1 MIRILQVASGLHFG
15 GAENVI
21 ARLVTGFGRDQFEV
35 SVFCTKALGA
45 IAEQLRAQGV
55 RVTAGAAETRLQK
68 YLSPVA
74 LWREIRHV
82 RPDIVHSHGVE
93 ALAATGPLALAGLL
107 PSWMHTFHFGNYPYD
122 NSRHMAMEGFFSR
135 RCDAP
140 VAVSHAQ
147 RAALVRYH
155 RLSPDMR
162 VIWNGVPP
170 NPHLGAAGVRE
181 KARQEFGFTPDHLV
195 VGTVAVL
202 SEQKGI
208 PFLLDAAGRVCSQH
222 SNARFLV
229 VGGGHGEQE
238 REYRRIVADLGIADR
253 VVFTGW
259 RPDAQ
264 ELLMGM
270 DVWVMSSLWEAMPL
284 ALLEAMSAARPIVVT
299 DVGDNARLV
308 TPDQSA
314 LVVPARDGAALGAAI
329 DSLLRDPARRASLA
343 TAARREFEQ
352 KFTVDQMLRAYAQAW
367 GDVAAMRA
375 RRRATT

>member
-21 ARLVTGFGRDQFEV
+21 ARLVTGFDKDEFEV

-45 IAEQLRAQGV
+45 IADQLSAGGV
-55 RVTAGAAETRLQK
+55 RVTAGAAATRLQK
-68 YLSPVA
+68 YMSPLG
-74 LWREIRHV
+74 LWREIRAV

-93 ALAATGPLALAGLL
+93 ALAATGPLALAGLV
-107 PSWMHTFHFGNYPYD
+107 PNWMHTFHFGNYPYD
-122 NSRHMAMEGFFSR
+122 NARHMAMEGFFSR
-135 RCDAP
+135 RCAVP

-155 RLSPDMR
+155 RLPADMR
-162 VIWNGVPP
+162 VIWNGVPA
-170 NPHLGAAGVRE
+170 NPHLGDAGVGQ
-181 KARQEFGFTPDHLV
+181 KARQEFGFTPDQLV

-208 PFLLDAAGRVCSQH
+208 PFLLDAAGRVCAEH
-222 SNARFLV
+222 ANVRFLV

-238 REYRRIVADLGIADR
+238 REYRRIVADLGISDR
-253 VVFTGW
+253 IVFTGW

-264 ELLMGM
+264 QLLMAM

-284 ALLEAMSAARPIVVT
+284 ALLEAMSAARAIVVT

-308 TPDQSA
+308 TPGQSA
-314 LVVPARDGAALGAAI
+314 LVVPARDGAALGGAI
-329 DSLLRDPARRASLA
+329 DTLLRDPARRAALA
-343 TAARREFEQ
+343 GAARREFEQ
-352 KFTVDQMLRAYAQAW
+352 KFTVDQMLQAYARAY
-367 GDVAAMRA
+367 GEVIA
-375 RRRATT
+375 RGGRRGTA

>member
-21 ARLVTGFGRDQFEV
+21 ARLVTGYDKEQFEV
-35 SVFCTKALGA
+35 SVFCTKGLGA
-45 IAEQLRAQGV
+45 IADRLRAEGV
-55 RVTAGAAETRLQK
+55 RVTAGAAATRLQK

-74 LWREIRHV
+74 LWREIRAV
-82 RPDIVHSHGVE
+82 RPDIVHSHGIE
-93 ALAATGPLALAGLL
+93 ALAATGPLAVAGLL
-107 PSWMHTFHFGNYPYD
+107 PKWMHTFHFGNYPYD
-122 NSRHMAMEGFFSR
+122 NARHMAMEGFFSR
-135 RCDAP
+135 RCHAP

-155 RLSPDMR
+155 RLPEDMR
-162 VIWNGVPP
+162 VIWNGVPS
-170 NPHLGAAGVRE
+170 NPHLGDAAMRQ
-181 KARQEFGFTPDHLV
+181 KARQEFGFTPDQLV

-208 PFLLDAAGRVCSQH
+208 PFLLEAAGQVCAQH
-222 SNARFLV
+222 PDVRFLV

-238 REYRRIVADLGIADR
+238 RQYRRIVADLGIADR
-253 VVFTGW
+253 MVFTGW

-284 ALLEAMSAARPIVVT
+284 ALLEAMSAARAIVVT

-308 TPDQSA
+308 TPGQSA
-314 LVVPARDGAALGAAI
+314 LVVPSRNGTALGTAI
-329 DSLLRDPARRASLA
+329 DSLLRDPARRDAISA
-343 TAARREFEQ
+343 AARREFEQ
-352 KFTVDQMLRAYAQAW
+352 KFTVDQMLRAYAQAYEV
-367 GDVAAMRA
+367 VAASRGL
-375 RRRATT
+375 RGRG

>member
-21 ARLVTGFGRDQFEV
+21 ARLVTGFDKDQFEV

-45 IAEQLRAQGV
+45 IADQLRAEGV
-55 RVTAGAAETRLQK
+55 RVTAGAAATRLQK
-68 YLSPVA
+68 YMSPLG
-74 LWREIRHV
+74 LWREIRAV

-93 ALAATGPLALAGLL
+93 ALAATGPLALAGLV
-107 PSWMHTFHFGNYPYD
+107 PNWMHTFHFGNYPYD
-122 NSRHMAMEGFFSR
+122 NARHMAMEGFFSR
-135 RCDAP
+135 RCAAP

-155 RLSPDMR
+155 RLPGDMR
-162 VIWNGVPP
+162 VIWNGVPA
-170 NPHLGAAGVRE
+170 NPHLGDADVGQ
-181 KARQEFGFTPDHLV
+181 KARQEFGFTPDQLV

-208 PFLLDAAGRVCSQH
+208 PFLLDAAGRVCAGH
-222 SNARFLV
+222 DNVRFLV

-238 REYRRIVADLGIADR
+238 REYRRIVADLGISDR

-264 ELLMGM
+264 QLLMAM

-284 ALLEAMSAARPIVVT
+284 ALLEAMSAARAIVVT

-308 TPDQSA
+308 TPGQSA
-314 LVVPARDGAALGAAI
+314 LVVPPRDGAALGVAI
-329 DSLLRDPARRASLA
+329 DTLLDDPVRRAALA
-343 TAARREFEQ
+343 GAARREFEQ
-352 KFTVDQMLRAYAQAW
+352 KFTVDQMLQAYARAYGEVIAR
-367 GDVAAMRA
+367 G
-375 RRRATT
+375 RRRGTA